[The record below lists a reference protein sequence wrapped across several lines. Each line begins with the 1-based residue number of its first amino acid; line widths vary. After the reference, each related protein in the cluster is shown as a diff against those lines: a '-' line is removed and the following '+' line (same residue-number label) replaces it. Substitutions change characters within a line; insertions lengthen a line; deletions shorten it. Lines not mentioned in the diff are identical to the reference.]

1 MARQN
6 RWKTFADAFDAT
18 YRVGNQ
24 LQKAVATGGI
34 ALKDYEDEDGKKL
47 KGLALDRARNADYAA
62 AETRFGDPSKGIKMR
77 QDFET
82 SQQNR
87 LMTDL
92 RDATQADRIKQEGP
106 IKTSTMLSQNRYRDS
121 TSANNELAFQIRDK
135 NKVQE
140 ATALRAGYGLATA
153 RDNLAAEFAASE
165 AARDAGY
172 AELGARAAKG
182 LAEQSEFDA
191 KNIYNSSDTYAQVLK
206 NEGRAKVANAKLD
219 AVTANLQTEIKSQ
232 PGYKSNA
239 MAAALSEMKRT
250 ASVAMINENLAS
262 MPEFE
267 QKLKDELMTGAN
279 LAKAAL
285 ADSKTAVN
293 LSGSADY
300 QANVLQAG
308 LSNSEA
314 AAATA
319 QDQALLAQR
328 SFAANQ
334 FISKWYEGADA
345 KNPASMS
352 GLVEGL
358 KQIDPVM
365 ANRLARDFGEHELW
379 QITNDAL
386 VFRGKANNA
395 MTEEGY
401 DGLIQ
406 VLDEYNGDSLG
417 IKMVEGTDGGM
428 SIVETDAEGNTV
440 RTIASGKDEK
450 SFKADLQAGLDPA
463 SSLEY
468 LVTLNDMKYKEAL
481 ALYNTAQAESL
492 KNGKPLSPEQNAY
505 QMLYNP
511 EASLYDKELSL
522 ALLLKD
528 NPEAYE
534 RLAPLLEVSSTQL
547 TDPNAPASD
556 APAPDANQGPSPNG
570 LGGDQ
575 NTPVI
580 PDGDLQMSDADANT
594 GQVVIDA
601 VANKSVSEV
610 LAEDGSAALLLNR
623 PGLLDKAIKLLQI
636 QITNP
641 KPKPGSRAR
650 NNNAIAERQKKLLA
664 ELQAQ
669 RATLGD

>member
-34 ALKDYEDEDGKKL
+34 AFKDYEDEDGNKL

-82 SQQNR
+82 AQQNR

-92 RDATQADRIKQEGP
+92 RDATQADRIRQEGP

-121 TSANNELAFQIRDK
+121 NSANNELAFQIRDK

-140 ATALRAGYGLATA
+140 ATALRAGYGLSTA
-153 RDNLAAEFAASE
+153 QDNLAAELAASN

-182 LAEQSEFDA
+182 LAEQSKYDA
-191 KNIYNSSDTYAQVLK
+191 QDIYNSSDTYAQVLT

-232 PGYKSNA
+232 SGYKSNA

-250 ASVAMINENLAS
+250 ATVSRINEELAA

-267 QKLKDELMTGAN
+267 NTLKTEILTGER
-279 LAKAAL
+279 LAKVAL
-285 ADSKTAVN
+285 ADAQTAVS
-293 LSGSADY
+293 LAGSAEY
-300 QANVLQAG
+300 QNNVLRAG
-308 LSNSEA
+308 LSNAEA

-334 FISKWYEGADA
+334 FISKWYENADA

-395 MTEEGY
+395 ITEEGF
-401 DGLIQ
+401 DGLVQ
-406 VLDEYNGDSLG
+406 VLDEYNGASLG
-417 IKMVEGTDGGM
+417 IKMVEGNDGGM
-428 SIVETDAEGNTV
+428 SIVETDADGNTV
-440 RTIASGKDEK
+440 RTIASGEDEK
-450 SFKADLQAGLDPA
+450 SFKADLQAALDPA

-492 KNGKPLSPEQNAY
+492 KKGKPLTPEQNAY

-547 TDPNAPASD
+547 TDPNAQASD
-556 APAPDANQGPSPNG
+556 ASPSAANQGPSPNG

-580 PDGDLQMSDADANT
+580 PDGDLQISDADAT
-594 GQVVIDA
+594 SGQVVLDA
-601 VANKSVSEV
+601 VRNKSVSDV
-610 LAEDGSAALLLNR
+610 LEEDGSAALILNT
-623 PGLLDKAIKLLQI
+623 PSLLDNAIKLLQI

-641 KPKPGSRAR
+641 KPTPGSRAK
-650 NNNAIAERQKKLLA
+650 NINAIAERQKKLLA
-664 ELQAQ
+664 ELQAH
-669 RATLGD
+669 RAALGD

>member
-34 ALKDYEDEDGKKL
+34 AFKDYEDEEGNKL
-47 KGLALDRARNADYAA
+47 KGLALDRARNTDYAA
-62 AETRFGDPSKGIKMR
+62 AETRFGDPAKGIKMR

-92 RDATQADRIKQEGP
+92 RDATQAERIRQEGP
-106 IKTSTMLSQNRYRDS
+106 IKTSTMLSQNRSRDAI
-121 TSANNELAFQIRDK
+121 SANNELAFKMRDI
-135 NKVQE
+135 NKEQE
-140 ATALRAGYGLATA
+140 AAALRAGYGLAAA
-153 RDNLAAEFAASE
+153 RDTLAAELAGSE
-165 AARDAGY
+165 GARDAGY
-172 AELGARAAKG
+172 ARLRAQTEKG
-182 LAEQSEFDA
+182 LRDA
-191 KNIYNSSDTYAQVLK
+191 AQATAQESYFAGDTYAQVLT
-206 NEGRAKVANAKLD
+206 NEGKAKVANAKLD
-219 AVTANLQTEIKSQ
+219 AVTANLQTDIKTQ

-239 MAAALSEMKRT
+239 MATALAQSGRSLNT
-250 ASVAMINENLAS
+250 ALVNERLSA

-267 QKLKDELMTGAN
+267 QKLKDELLTGAN

-285 ADSKTAVN
+285 ADSQTAVN

-319 QDQALLAQR
+319 QEQALLAQR

-401 DGLIQ
+401 DGLVQ

-450 SFKADLQAGLDPA
+450 EFKADLQAALDPA

-492 KNGKPLSPEQNAY
+492 KKGKPLSPEQNAY

-511 EASLYDKELSL
+511 EASLYDKELAL

-534 RLAPLLEVSSTQL
+534 RLAPLLEELDVTL
-547 TDPNAPASD
+547 TPDAPASD

-570 LGGDQ
+570 LGGEQ

-580 PDGDLQMSDADANT
+580 PDGDLQMSDADVET
-594 GQVVIDA
+594 GQIVLNA
-601 VANKSVSEV
+601 VGNKSVSEV
-610 LAEDGSAALLLNR
+610 LEAEGSAARVINM
-623 PGLLDKAIKLLQI
+623 PTLLDKAIKLLQI

-641 KPKPGSRAR
+641 TPKPGSRAK

-664 ELQAQ
+664 DLQAH